1 MEQVQTERRRRI
13 AKPMGLYI
21 LCVIDF
27 VVVGLIPLLTIFLA
41 LRNTELELPFLNV
54 MISIG
59 FPLFIMAATV
69 WALVGDNPARYVLL
83 ALLTLWSMAV
93 ITNTIVLFTS
103 EDGVSFRSSSVI
115 GFTVRTVFWTAI
127 NWWYFNRAHV
137 VAYFKQNL

>member
-1 MEQVQTERRRRI
+1 MEQVQTRRRRI
-13 AKPMGLYI
+13 AKPLGLYI
-21 LCVIDF
+21 LTGIDF
-27 VVVGLIPLLTIFLA
+27 VVVGLIPLLTIFLSI
-41 LRNTELELPFLNV
+41 RNSDLELPLLDV

-83 ALLTLWSMAV
+83 GLLTLWTIAV
-93 ITNTIVLFTS
+93 ITNTIFLFS
-103 EDGVSFRSSSVI
+103 NEEGVRFRRSSVI

-137 VAYFKQNL
+137 VAYFKQNE